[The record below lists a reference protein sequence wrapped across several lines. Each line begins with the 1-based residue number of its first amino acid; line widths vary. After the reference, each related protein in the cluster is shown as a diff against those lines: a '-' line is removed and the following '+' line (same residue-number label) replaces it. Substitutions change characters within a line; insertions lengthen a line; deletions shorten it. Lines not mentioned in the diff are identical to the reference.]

1 MNVAINLGGVAVALG
16 ILWLNFRKWWKGNRD
31 PKELIPYGAGSA
43 LGSLSTIC
51 IGGALGWGAAG
62 IAGLFSSVGS
72 KGVETTTGTS
82 GAAAV
87 PTGRMGVLTPEGGVI
102 TCLILL
108 GVVVLYKSSGKL
120 EKRRIVGGFIT
131 FAILGFLPGVAS
143 LLDWWPDSVNW
154 AGAKALEVLSR
165 GADAL

>member
-1 MNVAINLGGVAVALG
+1 MNVAVNLGGVAVGLA
-16 ILWLNFRKWWKGNRD
+16 ILWLNVRKWWKGNRD

-51 IGGALGWGAAG
+51 VGGALGWGASG

-108 GVVVLYKSSGKL
+108 SVVVLYKSSGKL
-120 EKRRIVGGFIT
+120 DKRRDLRDPRIPARRRGNARLV
-131 FAILGFLPGVAS
+131 ARLGQLGRRE
-143 LLDWWPDSVNW
+143 
-154 AGAKALEVLSR
+154 GARGAQSR
-165 GADAL
+165 G